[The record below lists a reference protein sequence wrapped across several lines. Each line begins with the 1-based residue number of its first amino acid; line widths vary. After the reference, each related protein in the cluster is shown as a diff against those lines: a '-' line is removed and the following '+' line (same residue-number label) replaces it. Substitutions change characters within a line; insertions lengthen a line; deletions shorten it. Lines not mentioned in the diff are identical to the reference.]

1 MRTEKVLVEQE
12 VFYSDDGH
20 KCATREEAR
29 RRDEDFH
36 KRQNGTRRKC
46 SRCGGTGRIHGRY
59 EKYFDGGMYG
69 DHQYHEHY
77 VSDKC
82 PDCDGKGY
90 QDLKE
95 VWE

>member
-20 KCATREEAR
+20 KCATREEAQ

-36 KRQNGTRRKC
+36 KRQNGTRRTC
-46 SRCGGTGRIHGRY
+46 SRCGGTGEINRRI
-59 EKYFDGGMYG
+59 EKTFDEIRVEMVDVEY
-69 DHQYHEHY
+69 
-77 VSDKC
+77 SDPC
-82 PDCDGKGY
+82 PVCKGKGY

>member
-20 KCATREEAR
+20 KCATREEAQ

-36 KRQNGTRRKC
+36 KRQNGTRRMC
-46 SRCGGTGRIHGRY
+46 SRCGGTGYINRRV
-59 EKYFDGGMYG
+59 EKTFDEILVKMVDVEYFDT
-69 DHQYHEHY
+69 
-77 VSDKC
+77 C
-82 PDCDGKGY
+82 PVCKGKGY